1 MENLIIDVGI
11 NSTLVLNNS
20 NLVVRQASKG
30 VYSVSG
36 SMQGTLQGES
46 WIAIDFF
53 GARLDTGYF
62 KNGHDYLLTCS
73 AMLPYT
79 TSMEELPRF
88 GIFNNED
95 LSQYMIYTR
104 AQQYSSSICKIEY
117 QYLYTNFEDLISTSY
132 NTLDLSLLLPATSL
146 TIPINRFFFSVG
158 LYDVTELKTMGYN
171 NGYQIGYDT
180 GDSVGYDRGFE
191 KGVIEGQQNQ
201 TLVSSKDIIQ
211 TCVEGF
217 ADVMQIEIFP
227 KVPVGALVS
236 VPVVLAL
243 GALIIKLIR
252 G

>member
-1 MENLIIDVGI
+1 MENLIIDVGAGYP
-11 NSTLVLNNS
+11 LVINNS
-20 NLVVRQASKG
+20 NLIVRQFSKG
-30 VYSVSG
+30 VYTLSG
-36 SMQGTLQGES
+36 SMLNTAGNS
-46 WIAIDFF
+46 WVAIDFF

-62 KNGHDYLLTCS
+62 KKGHDYMLTCS
-73 AMLPYT
+73 ALLPY
-79 TSMEELPRF
+79 SSSYELPRF

-104 AQQYSSSICKIEY
+104 ATTGGGSSCKIEY
-117 QYLYTNFEDLISTSY
+117 QYIYTNFEDLISTSY
-132 NTLDLSLLLPATSL
+132 NTLTLSLLVPSISQ
-146 TIPINRFFFSVG
+146 TIPANRYFFSVG
-158 LYDVTELKTMGYN
+158 LYDVTELKEMGYN
-171 NGYQIGYDT
+171 SGYNVGYET
-180 GDSVGYDRGFE
+180 GDGVGYDRGFE
-191 KGVIEGQQNQ
+191 KGIIEGQQNQ

>member
-11 NSTLVLNNS
+11 NQFMDSTNS
-20 NLVVRQASKG
+20 SARARQFSKG
-30 VYSVSG
+30 VFSI
-36 SMQGTLQGES
+36 QGNMNTLVNES
-46 WIAIDFF
+46 WVRFDFF
-53 GARLDTGYF
+53 GAGLYTQYF
-62 KNGHDYLLTCS
+62 KNGHDYLITCS
-73 AMLPYT
+73 AMLPYIDNY
-79 TSMEELPRF
+79 ELPRF
-88 GIFNNED
+88 GIYNYED
-95 LSQYMIYTR
+95 YNQYMIYTR
-104 AQQYSSSICKIEY
+104 AQVHSTTICKIEY

-132 NTLDLSLLLPATSL
+132 NTLALSLLLPVTNTTITS
-146 TIPINRFFFSVG
+146 NRYFASVG
-158 LYDVTELKTMGYN
+158 LYDVTELREMGYN
-171 NGYQIGYDT
+171 SGYNVGYET
-180 GDSVGYDRGFE
+180 GDGVGYDRGFE
-191 KGVIEGQQNQ
+191 KGIIEGQQNQ